1 VRLCCVLHLPV
12 LCAPWV
18 QRAQHPAEAKALCR
32 GVLLRL
38 GVLTAS
44 EPTPAAPVKHRFLGW
59 CAASLDGLATSEKA
73 RGAARRSVAVGN
85 AAGSETPEWCTD
97 TASSRNGG
105 VKRARRLFAPPVTC
119 VATGVS
125 E

>member
-1 VRLCCVLHLPV
+1 M
-12 LCAPWV
+12 
-18 QRAQHPAEAKALCR
+18 QRAQHPAEAKVLRR

-44 EPTPAAPVKHRFLGW
+44 EPTPAAPVKHCFLGW
-59 CAASLDGLATSEKA
+59 FAASLDGLATSEKA